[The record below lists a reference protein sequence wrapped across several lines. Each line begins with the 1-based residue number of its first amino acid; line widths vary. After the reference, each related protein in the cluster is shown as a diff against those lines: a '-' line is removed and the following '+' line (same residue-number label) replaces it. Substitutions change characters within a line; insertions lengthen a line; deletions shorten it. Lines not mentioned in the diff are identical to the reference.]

1 MFELKAESHT
11 NVTVLRFSGNL
22 LLPDVAEFSKLLEE
36 HLLAPNIRQVVLDLS
51 HVEKVDTSGLGVLV
65 SASTKGRGRGR
76 RLVLLMPAPH
86 VAELLRKAEIEGFS
100 QHSRAKMN

>member
-11 NVTVLRFSGNL
+11 NVTVLRYSGNL
-22 LLPDVAEFSKLLEE
+22 LIGDVAEFSTQLED
-36 HLLAPNIRQVVLDLS
+36 HLLAPGIREVVLDLS

-76 RLVLLMPAPH
+76 RLVLLMPARTATTRIPTTLR
-86 VAELLRKAEIEGFS
+86 AELGF
-100 QHSRAKMN
+100 

>member
-51 HVEKVDTSGLGVLV
+51 HVEKSGYFRAG
-65 SASTKGRGRGR
+65 SAGKRQHQGSRTRTQASAADARAPCGRT
-76 RLVLLMPAPH
+76 
-86 VAELLRKAEIEGFS
+86 VAQG
-100 QHSRAKMN
+100 

>member
-65 SASTKGRGRGR
+65 SASTC
-76 RLVLLMPAPH
+76 LLYTSPSPRDTERSRMPSSA
-86 VAELLRKAEIEGFS
+86 
-100 QHSRAKMN
+100 